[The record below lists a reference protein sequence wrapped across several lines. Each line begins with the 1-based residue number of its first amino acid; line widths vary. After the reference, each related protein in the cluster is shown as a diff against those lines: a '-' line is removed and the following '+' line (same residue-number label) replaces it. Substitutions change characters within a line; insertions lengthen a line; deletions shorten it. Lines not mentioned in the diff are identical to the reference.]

1 MYSHFSHLRW
11 YCLLLLAAVATI
23 ASGQG
28 CPGLSKG
35 DFTVELDAGN
45 TTCNQ
50 PGVVHISYRNAVRG
64 FTKLTYQFSTD
75 RNTYP
80 IAQDALP
87 GERVSVPLDNHWS
100 EGTPI
105 YIRVL
110 AECPGQRVPQSVGLD
125 KLTYTELTASHPQI
139 VATTQSSNGCTGKQG
154 VIRARIG
161 GVTGFS
167 KASYSLYKGTTL
179 ARTLFSAKPA
189 NYVEFTG
196 LAAGTYRLV
205 AKLTPSCTIGTPPTA
220 PAGATWSGGEL
231 TIEKEVVV
239 DVFTLYAY
247 GYPVVGTCLGQ
258 VSAGVSRANGITSM
272 TYEVLPR
279 GGGAPLATETVTAP
293 TPNLGKI
300 FGALPAGDY
309 TLHATANCG
318 SAELSADFTV
328 GTVEIGTLNAWV
340 TRQPLPTC
348 GGGSIQAYLPG
359 VTLTAPAT
367 FRLLDASN
375 SLVETLT
382 TTDTYAKSG
391 GAVYFKNLA
400 EGKYTVEAEMC
411 GSPVQRKEVE
421 LKAQAQLYMNAQT
434 YAKGICAG
442 SGGGELRIIFNP
454 QLDQSG
460 QLEVFYAGS
469 LIRTMQVASGWQETK
484 LTGLPAGD
492 YKARLTLACG
502 EVIETEAEL
511 RADNV
516 QYNLN
521 AQQSFGERFCTGY
534 FITFTSY
541 TNKPEIRQLFLDGR
555 YEIKQGSTVVASG
568 LYSAYDE
575 KVGVQ
580 VPAPGKY
587 TVRLIASC
595 GTVSMKA
602 EVEVKKPTLEVT
614 GSQYDT
620 PSPCENDGTAY
631 IYVNLKN
638 TPVSNKAEISTLF
651 TWSIEKDGAPYTPDY
666 TQSRQLG
673 GSFSIGLKRLPVGT
687 YKVNVSAKC
696 NPTLKDE
703 ATFII
708 AAETKFQSKV
718 KVVPACGNLTLGGLE
733 DCRIN
738 LPAGANK
745 VIAKVINRDTGVEV
759 FSDNMN
765 RTSSYDP
772 PLAKKLPVGNY
783 RLEVQPYGYCPSYP
797 LFTYEFTISNQ
808 TEPFENI
815 DFNSGESPNTW
826 NAPIIKGTA
835 PCAST
840 GSLQVGM
847 RDYSNKLPAVISS
860 IQFILTPEN
869 GGTPQTLS
877 MNSKDGYVKFQN
889 LAAGDYKLSMLIDG
903 ADCFK
908 TLKVTIPTSLEDIPV
923 LAAVDPVVNECPRQR
938 GATFKIEGNNSFVQ
952 SKPKICKVWMWDDA
966 TKQYVEQ
973 LSQTIPAGQSE
984 TYFSNIP
991 NYTGTQASND
1001 PWNRPFGVSW
1011 PYMLTVDMCGKTVY
1025 KTYASSRSGGA
1036 PMAKITHTDVTLAK
1050 QGTIT
1055 VRALTTPENTTS
1067 YFYPI
1072 GQKDKIEWTVTN
1084 TAGTETFTKTVKATD
1099 SYTFTGIPEGTY
1111 NITGV
1116 YKVDQCETTYPLNMG
1131 WPVTPTVIKPGTVLA
1146 KITGVNGDC
1155 DANAQLKLALQDP
1168 TGVTK
1173 VTYFVKNTKTGT
1185 ETVISTTTPAVEKV
1199 ITGLDAA
1206 TYNIRVESE
1215 VPTGATLTTYTDNV
1229 SITLTTSSPYM
1240 TIVQD
1245 VTRTRPSF
1253 KNCATGYLA
1262 FRFQKDYSDQYS
1274 NYLPYFIDD
1283 AEYHF
1288 RITAA
1293 PPGVTVPQ
1301 DIVLDHPWKGQG
1313 NTYGSWGDDNLAKY
1327 GSFNITPMRNLPAG
1341 KYKVEVTN
1349 RCKTAIVD
1357 CEIPESDNLPNFDNW
1372 YGHCGLSTFR
1382 FQPKNDGKYYADYRP
1397 FIGAGSTSILW
1408 DDLLTFDFHATTGT
1422 VLSGVP
1428 YINQDYNGRN
1438 TSDPTAVYNFRPW
1451 LLDKITLKAKCGGI
1465 PDVEY
1470 PLNFDA
1476 CGDSFCGELTF
1487 SYDLSAYKGV
1497 EDLTLIIEETPTS
1510 HWDYL
1515 TGKYILTPGAEI
1527 RRVPHWQGG
1536 LYNFGSISRAVY
1548 VRIVTADGYNI
1559 FETTMSPRS
1568 STASVYNIF
1577 RYTYCD
1583 GYTIMARDDKDCQ
1596 RKTYISLQKDDAAHT
1611 EVERSPLLI
1620 DHEWWY
1626 PKTHLQY
1633 GENYVL
1639 ASLDEY
1645 GVQQATQKFKY
1656 DNVTFPQG
1664 YKFSNYCEYANSS
1677 CQNDGLGNNVCTYT
1691 PEWVELIPPSG
1702 YGKDGGDPAK
1712 PRINEKWY
1720 VPIDITFTVVQNGRT
1735 YTGTPRNLENWSST
1749 LASSHSYIRWT
1760 YKQES
1765 SNYYTYSEPRMQ
1777 LKWTYEEGGVTY
1789 EDMPKF
1795 DIGSSFTATATS
1807 ATCGTKS
1814 VPGITSLRGS
1824 INVDGTG
1831 SWQQTCTGWNYYPPS
1846 WVTYK
1851 DASGNSRGYSV
1862 YQYYSKG
1869 NWVSVGTPLAV
1880 PKTSSRV
1887 DLQFK
1892 GSYECEM
1899 YYHTDLVYKDHYVK
1913 ASESVSY
1920 FCSSSNKGQIYVAAT
1935 SGNPPYRFDLLDG
1948 DEESSP
1954 VVMTKTSPNES
1965 PVLFEYGDVGK
1976 KYRINVYDKC
1986 NNLRIAYHTTVVS
1999 TGDLAYQLS
2008 GKKEFCAE
2016 ENMELVGQYI
2026 PGATYTWTLPDGSSR
2041 SGQTL
2046 YLGPA
2051 RTALAG
2057 RYTIDILPPNC
2068 ASHITSTY
2076 DVTVKGI
2083 TQPAWFAPSQTIC
2096 QGNPVTYAPGPS
2108 IVETKTPTTTTPGTP
2123 KYQWQ
2128 MAVGTGE
2135 FTDIAGA
2142 TQESYTYPAD
2152 MAGTY
2157 RFRRM
2162 TTYVGCST
2170 QTNVAQLT
2178 VQPGPSQ
2185 SPSPDELNVAV
2196 RKGAQFT
2203 LTAGYTQTGGV
2214 PVDYKWDR
2222 SPDGVTWTTV
2232 GTSELYTE
2240 TSKFKQRKMYYRRTI
2255 APQSGIGCR
2264 SVTPTITVTFKGGSA
2279 ARINPHL
2286 RLRVPE

>member
-11 YCLLLLAAVATI
+11 YCLLLLSAVATI

-35 DFTVELDAGN
+35 DFTVEFDAGN

-75 RNTYP
+75 RDTYP
-80 IAQDALP
+80 LAQDALP
-87 GERVSVPLDNHWS
+87 SERVSVPLDNHWS

-340 TRQPLPTC
+340 MRQPLPTC

-391 GAVYFKNLA
+391 GSVYFKNLA

-442 SGGGELRIIFNP
+442 SGGGEFRINFYP
-454 QLDQSG
+454 PLDQSG

-516 QYNLN
+516 QYSVS
-521 AQQSFGERFCTGY
+521 AQQNFGERFCTGY

-568 LYSAYDE
+568 LYSTYDE

-602 EVEVKKPTLEVT
+602 EVEVKKPTLKVSAYEST
-614 GSQYDT
+614 A
-620 PSPCENDGTAY
+620 PSPCESDGAGT
-631 IYVNLKN
+631 ISVQLEGV
-638 TPVSNKAEISTLF
+638 TVSNRAALSELF
-651 TWSIEKDGAPYTPDY
+651 SWNIEKDGAPYTPNY
-666 TQSRQLG
+666 TGSTQVG
-673 GSFSIGLKRLPVGT
+673 ASFSIALKRLPVGT
-687 YKVNVSAKC
+687 YKVTVSPKC
-696 NPTLKDE
+696 NPSMKE
-703 ATFII
+703 EQTFTVSSKTKLQDGFKII
-708 AAETKFQSKV
+708 
-718 KVVPACGNLTLGGLE
+718 PACGNLTLGGLE
-733 DCRIN
+733 YAYVRFPQGVN
-738 LPAGANK
+738 LAIVKVFNK
-745 VIAKVINRDTGVEV
+745 DTGVEIY
-759 FSDNMN
+759 SDKKKDPG
-765 RTSSYDP
+765 SYN
-772 PLAKKLPVGNY
+772 LELKNKLPVGNY

-797 LFTYEFTISNQ
+797 LFTYDFTIPNQ
-808 TEPFENI
+808 TEPFQNV
-815 DFNSGESPNTW
+815 DYNSGEGSSWNSPL
-826 NAPIIKGTA
+826 IKGTA
-835 PCAST
+835 PCANT
-840 GSLQVGM
+840 GSLQVGL
-847 RDYSNKLPAVISS
+847 RDDWNTLPAVVSS
-860 IQFILTPEN
+860 VKFSLTPEG
-869 GGTPQTLS
+869 GGTTQTQT
-877 MNSKDGYVKFQN
+877 MNSKKGYVKFLN
-889 LAAGDYKLSMLIDG
+889 LAAGDYKLNMLVDG

-908 TLKVTIPTSLEDIPV
+908 TLKITIPTHLEDIPV

-938 GATFKIEGNNSFVQ
+938 GATFKIEGNNSYVQ
-952 SKPKICKVWMWDDA
+952 SNPKICKVWMWDDA

-973 LSQTIPAGQSE
+973 LSQTIPAGQFE
-984 TYFSNIP
+984 TYFPNIP

-1001 PWNRPFGVSW
+1001 PWNMPFGVAW
-1011 PYMLTVDMCGKTVY
+1011 PYMLTVDMCGKTIY

-1036 PMAKITHTDVTLAK
+1036 PVAKITHTDVTLAK

-1055 VRALTTPENTTS
+1055 VRALTTQQNNPN

-1229 SITLTTSSPYM
+1229 SVTLTTSSPYM

-1245 VTRTRPSF
+1245 VLRTRSSF
-1253 KNCATGYLA
+1253 KNCRTGYLA
-1262 FRFQKDYSDQYS
+1262 FRFQNDNATYYHDMPK
-1274 NYLPYFIDD
+1274 FIND
-1283 AEYHF
+1283 EYHF

-1293 PPGVTVPQ
+1293 PAGVTVPQ
-1301 DIVLDHPWKGQG
+1301 DFALSHPWYS
-1313 NTYGSWGDDNLAKY
+1313 TSWGSDKY
-1327 GSFNITPMRNLPAG
+1327 GFNITPMRNLPAG
-1341 KYKVEVTN
+1341 KYKIEVTN
-1349 RCKTAIVD
+1349 RCKTALID
-1357 CEIPESDNLPNFDNW
+1357 CEIPEIDKIPDFDRHNNN
-1372 YGHCGLSTFR
+1372 CALSSLR
-1382 FQPKNDGKYYADYRP
+1382 FQPSNDGKYYANPWGVLYDPYP
-1397 FIGAGSTSILW
+1397 YGYSNTLW
-1408 DDLLTFDFHATTGT
+1408 DDLLTFDFHSTTGA
-1422 VLSGVP
+1422 VLSNVP
-1428 YINQDYNGRN
+1428 YVNKNYNGN
-1438 TSDPTAVYNFRPW
+1438 YSSSSLTSVYNFRPW
-1451 LLDKITLKAKCGGI
+1451 TLDKITVKANACSSI

-1470 PLNFDA
+1470 PLTYGA
-1476 CGDSFCGELTF
+1476 CGESYCGDLII
-1487 SYDLSAYKGV
+1487 SYDLSAYEGV
-1497 EDLTLIIEETPTS
+1497 ENLTLIFEEQPTYNYN
-1510 HWDYL
+1510 HI
-1515 TGKYILTPGAEI
+1515 TGKYTRVPGAEI
-1527 RRVPHWQGG
+1527 RRVPNYKGG
-1536 LYNFGSISRAVY
+1536 VYNFGSISRSVY
-1548 VRIVTADGYNI
+1548 VRVVTADGHNI
-1559 FETTMSPRS
+1559 VEQSWTPQN
-1568 STASVYNIF
+1568 STPYISQWF
-1577 RYTYCD
+1577 GTTYCD
-1583 GYTIMARDDKDCQ
+1583 GYKIYARASKECQ
-1596 RKTYISLQKDDAAHT
+1596 RKAYLLLQKDDASHT
-1611 EVERSPLLI
+1611 LIERSPMLFDNEI
-1620 DHEWWY
+1620 WH
-1626 PKTHLQY
+1626 PNTRLQY

-1639 ASLDEY
+1639 VMTDEY
-1645 GVQQATQKFKY
+1645 GTQQTTKKVTLATSSF
-1656 DNVTFPQG
+1656 VAG
-1664 YKFSNYCEYANSS
+1664 YKFSNYCDRPNSS
-1677 CQNDGLGNNVCTYT
+1677 CTNDGKGNNICTYT
-1691 PEWVELIPPSG
+1691 PDYVELVPPTG
-1702 YGKDGGDPAK
+1702 YGKQGNKPGSPTINGNWYIPAD
-1712 PRINEKWY
+1712 
-1720 VPIDITFTVVQNGRT
+1720 VVFTLVQGGRT
-1735 YTGTPRNLENWSST
+1735 YTGVFENIDNWNDVNGDRNSSVYWEYT
-1749 LASSHSYIRWT
+1749 TDASG
-1760 YKQES
+1760 
-1765 SNYYTYSEPRMQ
+1765 YYTYHEPHMR

-1789 EDMPKF
+1789 VETPRL
-1795 DIGSSFTATATS
+1795 DIGVSFTATATS
-1807 ATCGTKS
+1807 PTCGTLS
-1814 VPGITSLRGS
+1814 VPGTTSLRGT
-1824 INVDGTG
+1824 IYVDGAG
-1831 SWQQTCTGWNYYPPS
+1831 YWQQTCTGWNYNPPS
-1846 WVTYK
+1846 SVSYK
-1851 DASGNSRGYSV
+1851 DASGNTRTYSV
-1862 YQYYSKG
+1862 YQYRGDSG
-1869 NWVSVGTPLAV
+1869 WTNIWTPYVV
-1880 PKTSSRV
+1880 PKTSGRIQ
-1887 DLQFK
+1887 LQLK
-1892 GSYECEM
+1892 GSYECDM
-1899 YYHTDLVYKDHYVK
+1899 YLQDTPVYKDHYVK

-2016 ENMELVGQYI
+2016 ENMDLVGQYI

-2142 TQESYTYPAD
+2142 THESYTYPAD

-2170 QTNVAQLT
+2170 QTSVAQLT

-2185 SPSPDELNVAV
+2185 SPSLDELNVSV

-2214 PVDYKWDR
+2214 PVDYKWER

-2255 APQSGIGCR
+2255 APQSGIGCQ